1 MRFVIY
7 KNSVLATFCSI
18 FGAAFIVMAVTS
30 MVSGELG
37 NFARHRRHCCRSGLY
52 VAGRHH

>member
-37 NFARHRRHCCRSGLY
+37 ILPASASLLPVWALCGWATS
-52 VAGRHH
+52 